1 MIKVLA
7 VSVMKT
13 AMQDSQTASNACFR
27 SGCGQNKAEA
37 CSQTQKD
44 LTRQQARKQAKLN
57 RFRLYG
63 RIPKESKLIKVY
75 CAAVYAAIEQGQAV
89 GCFPSNN
96 DSIEQQKQKDR
107 CGFSENLCRKSRQC
121 NLIELP
127 DLICPEKHK
136 FDYELD
142 DLLQSDFQRQKDLKE
157 SWERSYEKY
166 NKAADFGKNNETRQ
180 IN

>member
-1 MIKVLA
+1 MTKVSE
-7 VSVMKT
+7 VSAMKT
-13 AMQDSQTASNACFR
+13 AMQDSRTASNACFR
-27 SGCGQNKAEA
+27 SGCGQSKEEA

-57 RFRLYG
+57 RFRLYA
-63 RIPKESKLIKVY
+63 RIPKESKLIKAY
-75 CAAVYAAIEQGQAV
+75 CEAVYAAIEKGQAD

-142 DLLQSDFQRQKDLKE
+142 DLLQSDFQYQKNLRE
-157 SWERSYEKY
+157 SWFKNLEKY
-166 NKAADFGKNNETRQ
+166 NYIDVSSFK
-180 IN
+180 